1 MAGDLSERRL
11 ERRLDSQPDEV
22 DDIGENMVNMTSSPS
37 GESYNPKSPVKNKH
51 QWSAIE
57 DAALIE
63 ALMQLNNAGDLRN
76 KNEKGFRPGHGQ
88 SYNKCL
94 RAFPAWSN
102 AREWFYSLCK
112 HVMEQDCPIVVRSGP
127 SGGGFGG
134 SDGGSR
140 GGGGDGGENGDSGE
154 KNRAEAL
161 LVLAEADRT
170 LESLPKDL
178 SAAIENGR
186 VPGLIVQR
194 FFELE
199 KSPVF
204 RWLLQFGGLKE
215 RLLGDDLF
223 LTKVAIE
230 CGVGIFTK
238 VLPSTPC
245 LMVVLPKR
253 SLRDGGGHFCLLLQR
268 ILSTLIEALT
278 KQL

>member
-1 MAGDLSERRL
+1 MAAAAPGTGAAATTPVAIFSSSTSTSCPSLFSPLSVLSPSLPVRRL
-11 ERRLDSQPDEV
+11 RLSLP
-22 DDIGENMVNMTSSPS
+22 SPS
-37 GESYNPKSPVKNKH
+37 RS
-51 QWSAIE
+51 
-57 DAALIE
+57 
-63 ALMQLNNAGDLRN
+63 
-76 KNEKGFRPGHGQ
+76 
-88 SYNKCL
+88 
-94 RAFPAWSN
+94 
-102 AREWFYSLCK
+102 
-112 HVMEQDCPIVVRSGP
+112 PIVVRSGP

-253 SLRDGGGHFCLLLQR
+253 SLRDGGGHFCLLIQR